1 MRNYQNITIKIG
13 NICVLG
19 KWEVKPNM
27 ENRARE
33 IGFFKKKKKQFS
45 GERMTCGKVLIQNK
59 ENENSQQK
67 DINIELTA

>member
-33 IGFFKKKKKQFS
+33 IGFFKKKEEAVFRREDDMWKSIDTK
-45 GERMTCGKVLIQNK
+45 
-59 ENENSQQK
+59 
-67 DINIELTA
+67 